1 MHSILFANCLVSGVG
16 GAMGVPV
23 ALPSGFPMGNMVLS
37 HHFQFYT
44 TIILMPGIGR
54 SSFAFGFADSRLRL
68 PHHPCM
74 CSFCC
79 GFGHASVI
87 FTILVVVA
95 FTHSFFS
102 FLPSAD
108 SSGQMPPA
116 PAIVSVPLVFP
127 QMFWSSCSSGIGVAA
142 TSAHVPLGVVTP
154 HLASG
159 FALSTPLPAVTSSSF
174 KQSLPSLAPL
184 LAQ

>member
-16 GAMGVPV
+16 GPMGVTV
-23 ALPSGFPMGNMVLS
+23 ALTSGFPMGNMVLS
-37 HHFQFYT
+37 NHFQFYT

-54 SSFAFGFADSRLRL
+54 FSFAFGFADSRLGL

-79 GFGHASVI
+79 RFGHASVI

-95 FTHSFFS
+95 LPTHSSPFCP
-102 FLPSAD
+102 L
-108 SSGQMPPA
+108 QTHQPA
-116 PAIVSVPLVFP
+116 PAIVSVPLVSP

-142 TSAHVPLGVVTP
+142 TSAHVPLGVATP

-159 FALSTPLPAVTSSSF
+159 FALSTPLPVVTSSSF